1 MSLRAKLSFALAG
14 SLALIVLLVLFAVN
28 RMTKINTE
36 AGVLGNHVIPTVLVV
51 NQISNTLADY
61 RVLQSDHIAA
71 NSDDSRGAVE
81 QRMQIIEQRMEQ
93 LLAEFDTIVRVE
105 DRPPFERFRAVW
117 PGFVA
122 RTENQ
127 LIPASRAG
135 IYIRAFSSFN
145 AMGDDY
151 AELQSA
157 ADELITITK
166 EDARIALAQS
176 QQLLDQSLIVLGGA
190 TLLALLVATI
200 GWAMI
205 ALPIRNA
212 INQLLAVTKAI
223 GAGNFETP
231 IALQDRSEF
240 TTLADGIRQ
249 MQAALLNTRQDVD
262 VRQQA
267 LEQRSRE
274 LEATLTSLRSANAR
288 SDQLSAEIRALS
300 SPVLPIMQGVLVMPL
315 IGAIDSERATNLTE
329 TMLTSIQRQRAR
341 IIILDITGVPLVD
354 THVASVILRSANAAR
369 LLGAETVLVGMRPE
383 LAHTIVGLGINL
395 NNFVTRSDLQSGLHY
410 ALATTNRAT

>member
-1 MSLRAKLSFALAG
+1 
-14 SLALIVLLVLFAVN
+14 
-28 RMTKINTE
+28 
-36 AGVLGNHVIPTVLVV
+36 
-51 NQISNTLADY
+51 
-61 RVLQSDHIAA
+61 VLQSDHIAA

-81 QRMQIIEQRMEQ
+81 QRMEITKQRMAR
-93 LLAEFDTIVRVE
+93 LLAEFDTIARVE
-105 DRPPFERFRAVW
+105 DRPPYERFSAAW
-117 PGFVA
+117 PNFVE

-135 IYIRAFSSFN
+135 VYLRAFSSFN
-145 AMGDDY
+145 SMGDDY
-151 AELQSA
+151 QLLQAA
-157 ADELITITK
+157 ADELIAITK

-176 QQLLDQSLIVLGGA
+176 QQVLDQSLIVLGVVA
-190 TLLALLVATI
+190 VLALIVSTL
-200 GWAMI
+200 GWAAI
-205 ALPIRNA
+205 ALPIRSA
-212 INQLLAVTKAI
+212 INQLLEVTKAI

-231 IALQDRSEF
+231 IVLRDRSEF

-249 MQAALLNTRQDVD
+249 MQAALLNARQDVN

-274 LEATLTSLRSANAR
+274 LETTLTILRSANAR

-315 IGAIDSERATNLTE
+315 IGAIDNDRATSLTE
-329 TMLTSIQRQRAR
+329 TMLTEIQRQRAR
-341 IIILDITGVPLVD
+341 IIILDITGVPIVD

-395 NNFVTRSDLQSGLHY
+395 NHFVTRSDLQSGLRY